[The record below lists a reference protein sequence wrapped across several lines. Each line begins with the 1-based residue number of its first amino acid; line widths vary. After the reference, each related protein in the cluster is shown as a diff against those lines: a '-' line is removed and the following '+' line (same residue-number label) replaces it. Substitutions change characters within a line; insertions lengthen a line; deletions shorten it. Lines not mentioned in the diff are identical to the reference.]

1 MTGHPEQRDHE
12 LAGQIRARAKAL
24 GFELVGIA
32 PAEPSRYADYLRQ
45 WLEAGNAA
53 SMDWLH
59 RRVDERT
66 DPAAYLPQARSVIC
80 VAMNYYVPLQVGDA
94 ETPTYQGRIA
104 RYALGDDYHE
114 IIKPRLHELSDWL
127 KAARPGAVTRACVD
141 TAPVMEKDIAS
152 RAGIGWVGKNSCFIN
167 EHSGS
172 WYLLGEIVTTIDLP
186 PDRPAVDRC
195 GTCTRCIEACPTGAI
210 TGPYH
215 LDARKCISYLTI
227 EHRGD
232 IDPQLKPLIG
242 DWLYGCDI
250 CQDVCPWNSKA
261 LPTTDPVLQPRFPT
275 GSLDVRDVV
284 QWDDETYR
292 ARLKGSAMKRIKLP
306 ILKRNAGIVMDNQRK
321 MLGG

>member
-32 PAEPSRYADYLRQ
+32 PAEPSRYADYLRE
-45 WLEAGNAA
+45 WLQAGNAA

-94 ETPTYQGRIA
+94 EAPAYQGRIA

-127 KAARPGAVTRACVD
+127 KAARPDAVTRACVD

-186 PDRPAVDRC
+186 PDQPAVDRC

-232 IDPQLKPLIG
+232 IDPHLKPLIG

-250 CQDVCPWNSKA
+250 CQDVCPWNSKS

-321 MLGG
+321 M